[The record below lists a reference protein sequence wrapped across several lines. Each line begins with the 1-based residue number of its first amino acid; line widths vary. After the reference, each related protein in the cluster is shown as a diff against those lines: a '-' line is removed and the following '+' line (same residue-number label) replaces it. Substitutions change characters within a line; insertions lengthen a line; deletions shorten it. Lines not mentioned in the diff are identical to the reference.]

1 MVDLSTS
8 EASVVVVVGDRVSA
22 QRVWRQAAAVGLLPT
37 GKMAWLW
44 LDTGNG
50 GGGGNGGIGGN
61 GTAAAAGKKK
71 GNVPVGMLSL
81 RPVPLRTD
89 THTVRAVVRV
99 FAECIKDA
107 MAARCEDWTPKVN
120 KVSDPC
126 VKNVIKSAEF
136 PVDLYK

>member
-8 EASVVVVVGDRVSA
+8 EMSVVVVVGDRVSA
-22 QRVWRQAAAVGLLPT
+22 QTVWRQAAAVGLLPT
-37 GKMAWLW
+37 GNMAWLW

-50 GGGGNGGIGGN
+50 GGGGN

-81 RPVPLRTD
+81 RPVPLQTD
-89 THTVRAVVRV
+89 THTVRAAVRV

-107 MAARCEDWTPKVN
+107 MAARCQDWTPKVT
-120 KVSDPC
+120 KVTDEC
-126 VKNVIKSAEF
+126 EREVLKSAEF
-136 PVDLYK
+136 PGDLYK